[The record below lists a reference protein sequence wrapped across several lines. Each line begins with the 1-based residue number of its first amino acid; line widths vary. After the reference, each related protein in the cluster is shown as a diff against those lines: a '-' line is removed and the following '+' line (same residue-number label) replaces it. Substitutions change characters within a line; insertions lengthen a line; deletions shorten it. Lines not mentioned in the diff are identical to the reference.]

1 MLFDMLFKSYEK
13 RNSKCTV
20 TYSKPMKNE
29 NKEALILTRNFLL
42 SVFNATLVYQ
52 LNITQQENKIETIM
66 KT

>member
-1 MLFDMLFKSYEK
+1 
-13 RNSKCTV
+13 
-20 TYSKPMKNE
+20 MKNE
-29 NKEALILTRNFLL
+29 NKEALILTTNFLL